1 MLGEG
6 EAHRVGVD
14 TMEPFDRDG
23 VVALFEDSR
32 ALRRAS
38 LVDLLNARVA
48 AGLRL
53 HSPSEPV
60 VATADVYRLSHRP
73 AHARLHI
80 GLGSGLGLGLG
91 LGLE

>member
-14 TMEPFDRDG
+14 AMEPFDRDG
-23 VVALFEDSR
+23 VVALGEESR

-38 LVDLLNARVA
+38 LFDLLDARVA

-60 VATADVYRLSHRP
+60 VATAEVRRLGHRP
-73 AHARLHI
+73 ALARLHRLRLDSHW
-80 GLGSGLGLGLG
+80 GQGSGSHG
-91 LGLE
+91 